1 MKFILTENQNI
12 RLRRVYHLIQDFMND
27 LSPEDI
33 CSHWNRDEGP
43 SYISQAMGELSH
55 AIGRQYDGMSFDE
68 IYDMLVDADILSD
81 ITEFFYDT
89 IDECN

>member
-1 MKFILTENQNI
+1 
-12 RLRRVYHLIQDFMND
+12 
-27 LSPEDI
+27 
-33 CSHWNRDEGP
+33 
-43 SYISQAMGELSH
+43 MGELSH